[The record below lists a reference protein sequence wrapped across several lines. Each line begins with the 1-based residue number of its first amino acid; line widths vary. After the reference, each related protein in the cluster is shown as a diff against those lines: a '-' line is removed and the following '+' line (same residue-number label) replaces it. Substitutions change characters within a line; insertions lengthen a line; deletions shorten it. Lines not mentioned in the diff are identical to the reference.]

1 VQQHPDSGGRRN
13 NIAQQPQALLGKLG
27 GEDVDPGRIAA
38 GPGKA
43 GYEPE
48 PDRIG
53 AGVEYDWDSCGRLLS
68 RRSGCFAADRD
79 DNGDPAG
86 YEVGRQ
92 GWHPVVAPLC
102 PAILDDDVAPHLE
115 PHLLQTATEAFVEV
129 QPERRRGSGK
139 KANDRQLL
147 RACRERPRGCA
158 TEQRD
163 ERAPLHSITSSA
175 SCCRCNGT
183 SRPSALAVCMLMTN
197 SNLVDCKTGRSAGLA
212 PLRI

>member
-1 VQQHPDSGGRRN
+1 MAWRATSRTTCSRRLLKHGSEATRSAPGRAWAMSAKALSISVSSLALKTAIVLPIARAAVSDSRTLATAAAKFGFNSAPIVEAAGTTSRSSPRRFSASSVVKML
-13 NIAQQPQALLGKLG
+13 IPS
-27 GEDVDPGRIAA
+27 RIAA

-43 GYEPE
+43 GYEPA

-139 KANDRQLL
+139 KDR
-147 RACRERPRGCA
+147 
-158 TEQRD
+158 
-163 ERAPLHSITSSA
+163 
-175 SCCRCNGT
+175 
-183 SRPSALAVCMLMTN
+183 
-197 SNLVDCKTGRSAGLA
+197 
-212 PLRI
+212 

>member
-1 VQQHPDSGGRRN
+1 EIWVQQHPDSGGRRN
-13 NIAQQPQALLGKLG
+13 NIEQQPQALLGKLG
-27 GEDVDPGRIAA
+27 AEDVDPGRLAA

-48 PDRIG
+48 PDRVG

-147 RACRERPRGCA
+147 CARPEGHA
-158 TEQRD
+158 AA
-163 ERAPLHSITSSA
+163 APPSA
-175 SCCRCNGT
+175 ASNSRRPVVT
-183 SRPSALAVCMLMTN
+183 VIRPSRA
-197 SNLVDCKTGRSAGLA
+197 
-212 PLRI
+212 

>member
-1 VQQHPDSGGRRN
+1 DFGLIPGIENRDCLTDRPRRSLGFAHVGDGRGEIWVQQHPDSGGRRN
-13 NIAQQPQALLGKLG
+13 NIEQQPQALLGKLG
-27 GEDVDPGRIAA
+27 AEDVDPGRIAA

-129 QPERRRGSGK
+129 
-139 KANDRQLL
+139 
-147 RACRERPRGCA
+147 
-158 TEQRD
+158 
-163 ERAPLHSITSSA
+163 
-175 SCCRCNGT
+175 
-183 SRPSALAVCMLMTN
+183 
-197 SNLVDCKTGRSAGLA
+197 
-212 PLRI
+212 